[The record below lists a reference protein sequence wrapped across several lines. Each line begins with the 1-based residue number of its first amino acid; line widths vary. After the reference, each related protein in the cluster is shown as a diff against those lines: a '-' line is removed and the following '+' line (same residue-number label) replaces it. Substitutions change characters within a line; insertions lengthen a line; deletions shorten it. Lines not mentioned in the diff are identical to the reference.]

1 MSRRT
6 FSVLAA
12 SALAGRPR
20 AARSS
25 GGLDV
30 AATPPSQHVVR
41 VLLASGSFVE
51 PMPIDAWH
59 FAWDGRSY
67 RGTFESVELP
77 GSGRALIN
85 TVPLDAYLYG
95 VLSKEVSA

>member
-1 MSRRT
+1 
-6 FSVLAA
+6 
-12 SALAGRPR
+12 
-20 AARSS
+20 
-25 GGLDV
+25 
-30 AATPPSQHVVR
+30 
-41 VLLASGSFVE
+41 
-51 PMPIDAWH
+51 MPIDAWH